1 MGSYA
6 NFRNNAAYQ
15 SAATALGTT
24 VKKASQTKAGR
35 QQVKSYAAK
44 NPADAQ
50 QQAQGNSTS
59 GAAPNPSPSGD
70 QSGYSFG
77 SIPGQMVNT
86 GIRGLVDFGNKYKD
100 NETVGGIVA
109 GKIGDIYGTTANTGL
124 AIQYNDAFL
133 NSLGT
138 YQQGLENLKTGN
150 TLKLMGAEGAITNES
165 YRVQGDEMRKAYE
178 TQGQQQRLLAQTQG
192 ETTRYVADRDLE
204 GNRYTADRSLDSNR
218 YVADRSLEGEKYRS
232 DSEERRIGL
241 MGEQE
246 RLTQAD
252 KTTQERRLR
261 ADARGAIASQGA
273 RFYG

>member
-35 QQVKSYAAK
+35 QQVKSYAST
-44 NPADAQ
+44 
-50 QQAQGNSTS
+50 QART
-59 GAAPNPSPSGD
+59 AAPSVASAAPQISSQGGGRT
-70 QSGYSFG
+70 GYSFG

-86 GIRGLVDFGNKYKD
+86 GIQGLVDFGNKYRD

-150 TLKLMGAEGAITNES
+150 TLKLMGAEGAITSNL
-165 YRVQGDEMRKAYE
+165 YGKQGEEQRKTVE
-178 TQGQQQRLLAQTQG
+178 TQGAQSRLLTQTQ
-192 ETTRYVADRDLE
+192 
-204 GNRYTADRSLDSNR
+204 
-218 YVADRSLEGEKYRS
+218 
-232 DSEERRIGL
+232 
-241 MGEQE
+241 GEQE
-246 RLTQAD
+246 RLNL
-252 KTTQERRLR
+252 QETGNQTLRLR
-261 ADARGAIASQGA
+261 ADARGAIRSQGA